1 MRHLPDRQESFSFL
15 NGVNMSNGTRAQIN
29 VLTIRSHMTLLAFIL
44 MVLIG
49 GSNAVAV
56 GFSNLELPPFWGAA
70 IRFSAAALIFWFI
83 TLVRR
88 IAVPKGRAL
97 TGAILFGLIATG
109 FTYAFLYW
117 GLLRVPASLTMV
129 VLAFV
134 PLFTLLFAVA
144 HGLEKFRWRGLIG
157 GLIAAAGIVIG
168 VSGSLGD
175 SVPVPYLLAVIGGG
189 ICIAEGS
196 VVYKLYPSGHPV
208 PTNAIAVST
217 GAIFLLG
224 LSLITGEQ
232 RVLPTTLN
240 TWVAFAYLVLI
251 GSVVLFYLVLYV
263 LNRWDASVTTY
274 SFLLFPVATVIIA
287 ALLTEEVITI
297 SFVIGG
303 AIVLVGVWLGAIR
316 SPATS
321 DDSDTIPADDLIT

>member
-1 MRHLPDRQESFSFL
+1 
-15 NGVNMSNGTRAQIN
+15 
-29 VLTIRSHMTLLAFIL
+29 

-70 IRFSAAALIFWFI
+70 IRFGAAALIFWFI
-83 TLVRR
+83 ALIRR
-88 IAVPKGRAL
+88 IALPKGKAL

-117 GLLRVPASLTMV
+117 GLLRVPAGLTMV

-134 PLFTLLFAVA
+134 PLFTLLSAVI

-157 GLIAAAGIVIG
+157 GLIAVTGIIIG

-175 SVPVPYLLAVIGGG
+175 SVPIPYLLAVIAGG

-196 VVYKLYPSGHPV
+196 VVYKLYPSSHPV
-208 PTNAIAVST
+208 STNAIALST
-217 GAIFLLG
+217 GALFLLG
-224 LSLITGEQ
+224 LSIITGEQ
-232 RVLPTTLN
+232 WVLPTTLN
-240 TWVAFAYLVLI
+240 TLVAFAYLVLF

-263 LNRWDASVTTY
+263 LNRWEASVTAY
-274 SFLLFPVATVIIA
+274 SFLLFPVTTVIIA
-287 ALLTEEVITI
+287 AVLTGEAVTI

-303 AIVLVGVWLGAIR
+303 VIVLAGVWVGAIR
-316 SPATS
+316 GTEPAAKP
-321 DDSDTIPADDLIT
+321 DSAPAVDELVT

>member
-1 MRHLPDRQESFSFL
+1 
-15 NGVNMSNGTRAQIN
+15 
-29 VLTIRSHMTLLAFIL
+29 

-56 GFSNLELPPFWGAA
+56 GFSNKELPPFWGAA
-70 IRFSAAALIFWFI
+70 IRFGAAALVFWFV

-88 IAVPKGRAL
+88 ISLPRGKTL
-97 TGAILFGLIATG
+97 TGAVLFGLIATG

-117 GLLRVPASLTMV
+117 GLLQVPAGLTMV

-134 PLFTLLFAVA
+134 PLFTLLFAIA

-157 GLIAAAGIVIG
+157 GLIALAGIVIS

-175 SVPVPYLLAVIGGG
+175 SVPVPYLLAVIAGG

-196 VVYKLYPSGHPV
+196 VVYKLFPSGHPI

-217 GAIFLLG
+217 GALFLLS
-224 LSLITGEQ
+224 LSIITGEQ
-232 RVLPTTLN
+232 WTMPTSLN
-240 TWVAFAYLVLI
+240 TWVAFAYLVLM
-251 GSVVLFYLVLYV
+251 GSVVLFYLILYV
-263 LNRWDASVTTY
+263 LNRWDASVTAY
-274 SFLLFPVATVIIA
+274 SFLLFPIATVIIA
-287 ALLTEEVITI
+287 SLLTEEVITI

-303 AIVLVGVWLGAIR
+303 AIVLAGVWVGAIK
-316 SPATS
+316 SSGTAANSDPTPATDES
-321 DDSDTIPADDLIT
+321 MT